1 MVPMSESQITKLEK
15 AGEFPQRFALTNRTV
30 ARNLD
35 EVEAGSMS
43 NRPRIPAARRII
55 PRCPPAQ
62 ATASTGASSMNIK
75 RHIMRNAWAYMF
87 AGLFVWWFATILI
100 IVWAVKS

>member
-35 EVEAGSMS
+35 EVEAWLDEQQAKNTGRTPDYSPDVRQRKQ
-43 NRPRIPAARRII
+43 RPVQERAA
-55 PRCPPAQ
+55 
-62 ATASTGASSMNIK
+62 
-75 RHIMRNAWAYMF
+75 
-87 AGLFVWWFATILI
+87 
-100 IVWAVKS
+100 